1 MSLRR
6 EHGASR
12 PVVLPG
18 DEQPFAPAGVSVPL
32 VQRNAGGRLIDS
44 AAARALAKMPRRG
57 RFVPRHI
64 ACDPRFEVHNRRRL
78 EWARKRRA
86 ELHAMTGG
94 VSYAV
99 GAMVASAA
107 WLYAAGEFA
116 AELAAGS
123 GDVDLFKSAAT
134 LTATARTHDM
144 GAWELATRESAA
156 RPPPRDEV
164 PIGWMRVEDKPTPH
178 AAASAPPPAANGAPA
193 GSDASARQP

>member
-1 MSLRR
+1 MALRR
-6 EHGASR
+6 EHDATR
-12 PVVLPG
+12 PAVLPS
-18 DEQPFAPAGVSVPL
+18 DEQPFADAGLAAPL
-32 VQRNAGGRLIDS
+32 VQRTAEGRVAGS
-44 AAARALAKMPRRG
+44 EAARRLAKMPRRD
-57 RFVPRHI
+57 RFVPRRI

-78 EWARKRRA
+78 DWARKRRA

-116 AELAAGS
+116 AELAAAS

-144 GAWELATRESAA
+144 GAWELATREATA
-156 RPPPRDEV
+156 RPKAPRDYAGELAA
-164 PIGWMRVEDKPTPH
+164 IGRGER
-178 AAASAPPPAANGAPA
+178 AP
-193 GSDASARQP
+193 